1 MYHLHDVYKSF
12 TRRLWNDFSLF
23 QLNALIPVNISIFLR
38 FFNRYYEIDSFLNYF
53 PPKNQPSRGPIGSD
67 PSRPRNKSHADSAM
81 IDRLPCSL
89 VDELDQ
95 TKLGIHSLDV

>member
-1 MYHLHDVYKSF
+1 MSSYVICHKKALGMYFHV
-12 TRRLWNDFSLF
+12 
-23 QLNALIPVNISIFLR
+23 VNYFDLKD
-38 FFNRYYEIDSFLNYF
+38 EIDSFFNCF
-53 PPKNQPSRGPIGSD
+53 PPKSRPSLGPISSD

>member
-1 MYHLHDVYKSF
+1 M
-12 TRRLWNDFSLF
+12 
-23 QLNALIPVNISIFLR
+23 
-38 FFNRYYEIDSFLNYF
+38 
-53 PPKNQPSRGPIGSD
+53 GPISSD